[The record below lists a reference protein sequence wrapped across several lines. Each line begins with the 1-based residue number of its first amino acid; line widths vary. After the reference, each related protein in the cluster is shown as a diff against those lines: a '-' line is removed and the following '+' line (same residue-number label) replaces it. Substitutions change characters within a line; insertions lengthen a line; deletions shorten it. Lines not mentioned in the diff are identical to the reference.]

1 MTQPPQWSDEQL
13 ISGMQK
19 ARDLFREERLQ
30 EPLEAYTKAFDQYHS
45 AVGELL
51 ESSTNLVQLGR
62 TSANIVTSPE
72 MLEAFRYLAGPPISE
87 DDLMVL
93 ADARLS
99 PSRLRE
105 DAEMAARVVNV
116 VKVALDGRR
125 FPWVVENRQPTPSE
139 RNAAVVASAALM
151 ATSRVGTARRNEGK
165 ERQELTVRDALLSRN
180 WTQVPPRPVA
190 TFNQAPGPG
199 EFCRE
204 SLLGSSKADFLI
216 GLRDRRIMAIECK
229 VSNSSTNSV
238 KRLNREAAGK
248 AEKWIYEFGV
258 RNVVPVAVLSG
269 VYKLHNIK
277 SAQER
282 GLTVYWAHD
291 LKQLLDWIDSTT

>member
-1 MTQPPQWSDEQL
+1 
-13 ISGMQK
+13 
-19 ARDLFREERLQ
+19 
-30 EPLEAYTKAFDQYHS
+30 
-45 AVGELL
+45 
-51 ESSTNLVQLGR
+51 
-62 TSANIVTSPE
+62 
-72 MLEAFRYLAGPPISE
+72 
-87 DDLMVL
+87 
-93 ADARLS
+93 
-99 PSRLRE
+99 
-105 DAEMAARVVNV
+105 MAARVLEV
-116 VKVALDGRR
+116 VKTALDRRR
-125 FPWVVENRQPTPSE
+125 FPWVTEERQPSE
-139 RNAAVVASAALM
+139 SEKTAAIVASAALL
-151 ATSRVGTARRNEGK
+151 ATSRVGTDRRNEGK
-165 ERQELTVRDALLSRN
+165 ERQELLVRDALLGRS
-180 WTQVPPRPVA
+180 WTQVSPRAVA

-204 SLLGSSKADFLI
+204 SLLGTSKADFLI

-258 RNVVPVAVLSG
+258 RNVVPVAILSG

-291 LKQLLDWIDSTT
+291 LTQILDWIDIGN

>member
-1 MTQPPQWSDEQL
+1 MTQPPRWSDLQL
-13 ISGMQK
+13 EAGLSK
-19 ARDLFREERLQ
+19 AKELFREERLR
-30 EPLEAYTKAFDQYHS
+30 EPLEAYTEAFDHFRS
-45 AVGELL
+45 SVENLL
-51 ESSTNLVQLGR
+51 R
-62 TSANIVTSPE
+62 TSDDLSNLERDSADIVTNE
-72 MLEAFRYLAGPPISE
+72 TLLEAFRYLAGPPISE

-99 PSRLRE
+99 PSRLRA
-105 DAEMAARVVNV
+105 DPEMAARVLNV
-116 VKVALDGRR
+116 VQVAMDRRR
-125 FPWVVENRQPTPSE
+125 FPWVVEGRPPTGSE
-139 RNAAVVASAALM
+139 RNAAVIASAALL
-151 ATSRVGTARRNEGK
+151 AASRVGTDRRNEGK
-165 ERQELTVRDALLSRN
+165 ERQELTVRDALLARK
-180 WTQVPPRPVA
+180 WIQVPARPVA
-190 TFNQAPGPG
+190 TFNQAPNPG

-204 SLLGSSKADFLI
+204 SLLGTSKADFLI

-291 LKQLLDWIDSTT
+291 LDKLLDWIDAGS

>member
-1 MTQPPQWSDEQL
+1 MTHPPQWSDEQL
-13 ISGMQK
+13 ISGILRAK
-19 ARDLFREERLQ
+19 DLFREERLQ
-30 EPLEAYTKAFDQYHS
+30 EPLESYTKAFDNYRGTVS
-45 AVGELL
+45 DLL
-51 ESSTNLVQLGR
+51 ESSTNLSRLNQTLTG
-62 TSANIVTSPE
+62 ILTSPQ

-105 DAEMAARVVNV
+105 DAPMAARVLKV
-116 VKVALDGRR
+116 VQTALDSRR
-125 FPWVVENRQPTPSE
+125 FPWVVEDRQPTPAE
-139 RNAAVVASAALM
+139 KNAAIVASAALM
-151 ATSRVGTARRNEGK
+151 AASRVGTDRRNEGK
-165 ERQELTVRDALLSRN
+165 ERQELTVRDALLSRKWN
-180 WTQVPPRPVA
+180 QVQPRSVA
-190 TFNQAPGPG
+190 TFNQAPNPG

-258 RNVVPVAVLSG
+258 RNVVPVAILSG

-277 SAQER
+277 SAQDR
-282 GLTVYWAHD
+282 GLIIYWAHD
-291 LKQLLDWIDSTT
+291 LNQLLDWIDASA

>member
-1 MTQPPQWSDEQL
+1 
-13 ISGMQK
+13 
-19 ARDLFREERLQ
+19 
-30 EPLEAYTKAFDQYHS
+30 
-45 AVGELL
+45 
-51 ESSTNLVQLGR
+51 
-62 TSANIVTSPE
+62 

>member
-1 MTQPPQWSDEQL
+1 MTQPPRWSDEQL
-13 ISGMQK
+13 VAGLSK
-19 ARDLFREERLQ
+19 AKDLFREERLQ
-30 EPLEAYTKAFDQYHS
+30 EPLDAYTLAFDQFRS
-45 AVGELL
+45 AVEDLLKTSSDLAELDRRS
-51 ESSTNLVQLGR
+51 ES
-62 TSANIVTSPE
+62 IVTNE
-72 MLEAFRYLAGPPISE
+72 ALLEAFRYLAGPPISE

-105 DAEMAARVVNV
+105 DPEMAARVLKV
-116 VKVALDGRR
+116 VQVALDRRR
-125 FPWVVENRQPTPSE
+125 FPWVLEERQPTDSE
-139 RNAAVVASAALM
+139 RNAAIIASAALL
-151 ATSRVGTARRNEGK
+151 AASRVGTNRRNEGK
-165 ERQELTVRDALLSRN
+165 DRQEVMVRNALLARN
-180 WTQVPPRPVA
+180 WIQVPSRSVT
-190 TFNQAPGPG
+190 TFNQAPNPG

-204 SLLGSSKADFLI
+204 SLLGSSKADFLV
-216 GLRDRRIMAIECK
+216 GLWDRRIMAIECK

-248 AEKWIYEFGV
+248 AEKWIYDFGV
-258 RNVVPVAVLSG
+258 RNVVPVAILSG

-291 LKQLLDWIDSTT
+291 LDQLLDWIDAEK